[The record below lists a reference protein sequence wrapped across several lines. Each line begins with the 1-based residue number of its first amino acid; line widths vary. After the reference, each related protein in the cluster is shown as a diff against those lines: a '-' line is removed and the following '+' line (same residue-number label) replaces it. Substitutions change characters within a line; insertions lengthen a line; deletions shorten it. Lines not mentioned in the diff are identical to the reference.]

1 MAEILE
7 TRLPGV
13 GVRHDFECIGGTH
26 VGVITR
32 HSGRRELLIY
42 NRRDPDSVAAS
53 IELSPEESKDL
64 SELLGGSR
72 VVEQLQSV
80 ITDIEGL
87 AIDWLQLPPSFEPR
101 SIGDTELRSRTGV
114 SVIAIVRGDEQLPA
128 PGPDDVLQPGDVAVL
143 TGTADG
149 LGRAATLFG
158 V

>member
-42 NRRDPDSVAAS
+42 DRRDPDAVAAS
-53 IELSPEESKDL
+53 IELSPEESLEL

-87 AIDWLQLPPSFEPR
+87 SIDWLPLPPTFRARTVGE
-101 SIGDTELRSRTGV
+101 TELRTRTGV
-114 SVIAIVRGDEQLPA
+114 SVIAIVRGDDQIPA
-128 PGPDDVLQPGDVAVL
+128 PGPEDMLEPGDVVVL

-149 LGRAATLFG
+149 LGRAAELFG